1 MKARFA
7 AVIALVVGLAG
18 EVSAVVVAGRISLG
32 PALFLP
38 GDYQFTTRHSED
50 PTPYDAFLFSSVDAN
65 TFQIETYT
73 VGAGVTLYA
82 LQEGA
87 AFSPANA
94 SSLPSLASNFGT
106 GMGNQFEIPV
116 GQASYFGIRTGQ
128 SPVPSGSDWFG
139 WIRVFNNGISLIDQ
153 GSATDYSGQGIYTG
167 TLTAVPEPRAVLLL
181 LGLGGFLLRRR
192 ERRQVT
198 VQETARGMWPDG
210 FFEEVHID
218 REDFRRESPAYGGK

>member
-1 MKARFA
+1 MRAYRFCYEMKWQ
-7 AVIALVVGLAG
+7 AVVLISLVLGLAG
-18 EVSAVVVAGRISLG
+18 DVSAVVIAGRITLE
-32 PALFLP
+32 PALFP
-38 GDYQFTTRHSED
+38 PSNYQFATRHSEEA
-50 PTPYDAFLFSSVDAN
+50 TPYDAFLFSSVDAN
-65 TFQIETYT
+65 TFQIDTYT

-82 LQEGA
+82 LQEGV

-139 WIRVFNNGISLIDQ
+139 WIRVFNNGISLIGQ

-167 TLTAVPEPRAVLLL
+167 TLTVVPEPRAVLLL

-192 ERRQVT
+192 ERRQV
-198 VQETARGMWPDG
+198 VIEETAPGM
-210 FFEEVHID
+210 
-218 REDFRRESPAYGGK
+218 